1 MTTTVIPPL
10 SRQTVLV
17 TGVTGFIG
25 SHVAERLLALGANV
39 RGLAR
44 SANKGAWLNERG
56 VEIVEGDLTDVESL
70 RRAVRG
76 CDVVFSIA
84 GWVGRPNSLDVA
96 RRVNV
101 HGTRALVEA
110 AIDAG
115 ARRLIHTSSIA
126 AYGPIAE
133 GVVDE
138 RWPLRAT
145 DAYGSTKAQ
154 SESIAFRCADRI
166 EICVLRPAQVFGPR
180 GGAWT
185 TLLFESVKRG
195 RPILAGNGGGTFH
208 PCYVENLAD
217 AYVLAATQ
225 PGAVGEA
232 FTIVDGTTTWR
243 EFVGYYVRM
252 VGRPARSAPVWLLQF
267 AVRCIVAWSALT
279 RRPPLGT
286 PDSLKFILG
295 SCRYSNEKARRL
307 LNWTPHLSLEN
318 GMRRTEAWLRET
330 GRLAWGGYRV

>member
-1 MTTTVIPPL
+1 MASL
-10 SRQTVLV
+10 SRETVLV

-25 SHVAERLLALGANV
+25 SHVAERLLSLGANV

-44 SANKGAWLNERG
+44 SEKKGAWLAERG
-56 VEIVEGDLTDVESL
+56 VEIVVGDLTDADSL
-70 RRAVRG
+70 RRAARG

-101 HGTRALVEA
+101 HGARALAEA
-110 AIDAG
+110 AIQAG

-126 AYGPIAE
+126 AYGPVAQ

-145 DAYGSTKAQ
+145 DAYGATKAQ
-154 SESIAFRCADRI
+154 GESIVFSCAGRI

-185 TLLFESVKRG
+185 ALLFEAVKRG
-195 RPILAGNGGGTFH
+195 APILAGDGGGTFH
-208 PCYVENLAD
+208 PCYVDNLVD
-217 AYVLAATQ
+217 AYALAARQ
-225 PGAVGEA
+225 PAAAGEA

-243 EFVGYYVRM
+243 EFVGYYARM
-252 VGRPARSAPVWLLQF
+252 VGRPARSAPVWLLRF
-267 AVRCIVAWSALT
+267 AVRWVAAWSALT

-286 PDSLKFILG
+286 PDSLKFLLG

-307 LNWTPHLSLEN
+307 LNWTPRLSLDD

-330 GRLAWGGYRV
+330 GRLACGGHRVY